1 MALTDTAA
9 KQTKPKENGYTIPDS
24 LGLSLYVA
32 PSGVKSW
39 HFRFTWLGK
48 QVRISIGTYPET
60 GLKEARARR
69 DEAREDI
76 ANGVDPRDSRREKK
90 AGMIAAGGQT
100 FRRVYDEWL
109 AFRKGS
115 ISPGTYRVISNA
127 MALDVLPTLGDRQI
141 DAIKRADVIAL
152 IRRVEK
158 RGSVATAVKVRQRM
172 SQVFSYAIATGVIEA
187 NPTAEMHAVTEK
199 MGQHKPH
206 PFLPFSEM
214 PRIMAAIR
222 DCASGQQLK
231 AALMLM
237 IYTASRPGEVRHA
250 EWSEIDLDAAIWT
263 TPAAKMKMRRD
274 HAVPL
279 STQAIAILESML
291 PITGD
296 KRYVFINRN
305 TTTAPIGTNYANNV
319 MDSCGLTGIQSP
331 HGFRH
336 LFSTE
341 MNGRGYNRD
350 WIERQLAHAD
360 SSFIRDVYNHA
371 TYLDQRR
378 GMMQEWADLVTP
390 TTSPTSMIR
399 LCGLAGVFQ
408 RR

>member
-9 KQTKPKENGYTIPDS
+9 RQAKPKEKAYTLPDT

-32 PSGVKSW
+32 TSGIKSW

-48 QVRISIGTYPET
+48 QARISFGTYPET
-60 GLKEARARR
+60 GLKEARSRR

-76 ANGVDPRDSRREKK
+76 ARGVDPRESRKEKK
-90 AGMIAAGGQT
+90 AGLIEAGGRT

-115 ISPGTYRVISNA
+115 ISPGTYRIISNL
-127 MALDVLPTLGDRQI
+127 MELDVLPIFGGRQI
-141 DAIKRADVIAL
+141 DAIKRADVITL
-152 IRRVEK
+152 IRRIEK
-158 RGSVATAVKVRQRM
+158 RGSVVTAVKVRQRM
-172 SQVFSYAIATGVIEA
+172 GQVFSYAIAIGLIES

-199 MGQHKPH
+199 GAQNRPH
-206 PFLPFSEM
+206 PFLPFSEL
-214 PRIMAAIR
+214 PKTIATIQQCVSGHQLRSAI
-222 DCASGQQLK
+222 
-231 AALMLM
+231 MLM

-250 EWSEIDLDAAIWT
+250 EWSEIDLDAATWT
-263 TPAAKMKMRRD
+263 TPAAKMKARRE

-279 STQAIAILESML
+279 PTQAVELLKSML
-291 PITGD
+291 PITGGL
-296 KRYVFINRN
+296 RYVFTNRSDP
-305 TTTAPIGTNYANNV
+305 TMPIGTNYANNV
-319 MDSCGLTGIQSP
+319 MDLCGLTGKQSP

-371 TYLDQRR
+371 AYLEQRR
-378 GMMQEWADLVTP
+378 EMMQEWADLVAPEADPAT
-390 TTSPTSMIR
+390 
-399 LCGLAGVFQ
+399 
-408 RR
+408 

>member
-1 MALTDTAA
+1 MAITDTAA
-9 KQTKPKENGYTIPDS
+9 RQAKPKDKAYTLSDA

-32 PSGVKSW
+32 PSGIKSW

-48 QVRISIGTYPET
+48 QVRISFGTYPDT

-76 ANGVDPRDSRREKK
+76 ARGIDPRESRREKK
-90 AGMIAAGGQT
+90 AGLMEANART
-100 FRRVYDEWL
+100 FRKIYDEWL

-115 ISPGTYRVISNA
+115 ISPGTYRIISNA
-127 MALDVLPTLGDRQI
+127 MELDVLPIFGDRQI
-141 DAIKRADVIAL
+141 ESIKRADVISL
-152 IRRVEK
+152 IRKIEK

-172 SQVFSYAIATGVIEA
+172 GQVFSYAIAIGLIDA

-199 MGQHKPH
+199 LGQHKHH
-206 PFLPFSEM
+206 PFLPFTELPKTIATIQQSV
-214 PRIMAAIR
+214 A
-222 DCASGQQLK
+222 GQQLRS
-231 AALMLM
+231 AFMLM

-250 EWSEIDLDAAIWT
+250 EWSEIDLDAATWT
-263 TPAAKMKMRRD
+263 TPASKMKMRRD
-274 HAVPL
+274 HVVPL
-279 STQAIAILESML
+279 PRQAVELLREML
-291 PITGD
+291 PITGHL
-296 KRYVFINRN
+296 RYVFTNRSDP
-305 TTTAPIGTNYANNV
+305 TMPIGTNYANNV
-319 MDSCGLTGIQSP
+319 MEACGLTGRQSP

-371 TYLDQRR
+371 AYLEQRR
-378 GMMQEWADLVTP
+378 EMMQVWADLVTP
-390 TTSPTSMIR
+390 
-399 LCGLAGVFQ
+399 
-408 RR
+408 

>member
-9 KQTKPKENGYTIPDS
+9 RQAKPKEKAYTLPDS

-32 PSGVKSW
+32 NSGIKSW

-48 QVRISIGTYPET
+48 QARISFGTYPET
-60 GLKEARARR
+60 GLKEARSRR

-76 ANGVDPRDSRREKK
+76 ARGVDPRESRKEKK
-90 AGMIAAGGQT
+90 AGLIEAGGRT

-109 AFRKGS
+109 TFRKGS
-115 ISPGTYRVISNA
+115 ISPGTYRIISNL
-127 MALDVLPTLGDRQI
+127 MELDVLPTFGGRQI
-141 DAIKRADVIAL
+141 DAIKRADVIGL
-152 IRRVEK
+152 IRRIEK
-158 RGSVATAVKVRQRM
+158 RGSIVTAVKVRQRM
-172 SQVFSYAIATGVIEA
+172 GQVFSYAIATGLIES

-199 MGQHKPH
+199 GAQNRPH
-206 PFLPFSEM
+206 PFLPFSEL
-214 PRIMAAIR
+214 PKTIATIQQ
-222 DCASGQQLK
+222 CVSGQQLRS
-231 AALMLM
+231 AIMLM

-250 EWSEIDLDAAIWT
+250 EWSEIDLEAAIWT
-263 TPAAKMKMRRD
+263 TPAAKMKARRE

-279 STQAIAILESML
+279 PTQAVDLLKNMIPL
-291 PITGD
+291 TGGL
-296 KRYVFINRN
+296 RYVFTNRSDP
-305 TTTAPIGTNYANNV
+305 TAPIGTNYANNV
-319 MDSCGLTGIQSP
+319 MDLCGLTGKQSP

-371 TYLDQRR
+371 TYLEQRR
-378 GMMQEWADLVTP
+378 AMMQEWADLIN
-390 TTSPTSMIR
+390 MK
-399 LCGLAGVFQ
+399 
-408 RR
+408 

>member
-9 KQTKPKENGYTIPDS
+9 RQAKPKEKAYTLPDS

-32 PSGVKSW
+32 TSGIKSW

-48 QVRISIGTYPET
+48 QARISFGTYPET
-60 GLKEARARR
+60 GLKEARSQR

-76 ANGVDPRDSRREKK
+76 ARDVDPRESRKEKK
-90 AGMIAAGGQT
+90 AGLIEAGGRT
-100 FRRVYDEWL
+100 FRKVYDEWL

-115 ISPGTYRVISNA
+115 ISPGTYRIISNL
-127 MALDVLPTLGDRQI
+127 MELDVLPTFGGRQI
-141 DAIKRADVIAL
+141 DAIKRADVIGL
-152 IRRVEK
+152 IRRIEK
-158 RGSVATAVKVRQRM
+158 RGSVVTAVKVRQRM
-172 SQVFSYAIATGVIEA
+172 GQVFSYAIAVGLIEA

-199 MGQHKPH
+199 GAQNRPH
-206 PFLPFSEM
+206 PFLPFIELPKTIATIQQCVSGHQL
-214 PRIMAAIR
+214 RSAI
-222 DCASGQQLK
+222 
-231 AALMLM
+231 MLM

-250 EWSEIDLDAAIWT
+250 EWSEIDLESATWT
-263 TPAAKMKMRRD
+263 TPAPKMKARRE

-279 STQAIAILESML
+279 PIQAVDLLKSML
-291 PITGD
+291 PITGGL
-296 KRYVFINRN
+296 RYVFTNRSDP
-305 TTTAPIGTNYANNV
+305 TAPIGTNYANNV
-319 MDSCGLTGIQSP
+319 MDLCGLTGRQSP

-371 TYLDQRR
+371 AYLEQRR
-378 GMMQEWADLVTP
+378 EMMQVWADLVTA
-390 TTSPTSMIR
+390 TAET
-399 LCGLAGVFQ
+399 
-408 RR
+408 

>member
-1 MALTDTAA
+1 VALTDTAA
-9 KQTKPKENGYTIPDS
+9 RQAKPKEKAYTLPDS

-32 PSGVKSW
+32 NSGIKSW

-48 QVRISIGTYPET
+48 QARISFGTYPET
-60 GLKEARARR
+60 GLKEARSRR

-76 ANGVDPRDSRREKK
+76 ARGVDPRESRKEKK
-90 AGMIAAGGQT
+90 AGMIEAGGRT

-115 ISPGTYRVISNA
+115 ISPGTYRIISNL
-127 MALDVLPTLGDRQI
+127 MELDVLPTFDARQI
-141 DAIKRADVIAL
+141 DSIKRADLIGL
-152 IRRVEK
+152 IRRIEK
-158 RGSVATAVKVRQRM
+158 RGSIVTAVKVRQRM
-172 SQVFSYAIATGVIEA
+172 GQVFSYAIATGLIES

-199 MGQHKPH
+199 GAQNRPH
-206 PFLPFSEM
+206 PFLPFSEL
-214 PRIMAAIR
+214 PKTIATIQQCVSGHQLRSAI
-222 DCASGQQLK
+222 
-231 AALMLM
+231 MLM

-250 EWSEIDLDAAIWT
+250 EWSEFDLDAAIWT
-263 TPAAKMKMRRD
+263 TPAAKMKARRE

-279 STQAIAILESML
+279 PTQAVYLLKSMI
-291 PITGD
+291 PVTGGL
-296 KRYVFINRN
+296 RYVFTNRSDP
-305 TTTAPIGTNYANNV
+305 TAPIGTNYANNV
-319 MDSCGLTGIQSP
+319 MDLCGWTGKQSP

-371 TYLDQRR
+371 AYLEQRR
-378 GMMQEWADLVTP
+378 SMMQEWADLVAP
-390 TTSPTSMIR
+390 NP
-399 LCGLAGVFQ
+399 
-408 RR
+408 

>member
-9 KQTKPKENGYTIPDS
+9 KQAKPRDKAYTLPDS

-32 PSGVKSW
+32 ESGVKSW

-48 QVRISIGTYPET
+48 QARISIGTYPET

-90 AGMIAAGGQT
+90 AEMIAAGGQT

-127 MALDVLPTLGDRQI
+127 MELDVLPSLGERQI

-187 NPTAEMHAVTEK
+187 NPTAEMHAVTEG

-214 PRIMAAIR
+214 PKTMAAIR
-222 DCASGQQLK
+222 DCASGHQLK

-250 EWSEIDLDAAIWT
+250 EWSEINLDAAIWT
-263 TPAAKMKMRRD
+263 TPAAKMKMRRN
-274 HAVPL
+274 HSVPL

-305 TTTAPIGTNYANNV
+305 SPTAPIGTNYANNV

-360 SSFIRDVYNHA
+360 ASIIRDVYNHA
-371 TYLDQRR
+371 AYLEQRR
-378 GMMQEWADLVTP
+378 AMMQEWADLITIKP
-390 TTSPTSMIR
+390 E
-399 LCGLAGVFQ
+399 GA
-408 RR
+408 

>member
-9 KQTKPKENGYTIPDS
+9 KQAKPRENGYTIPDS

-172 SQVFSYAIATGVIEA
+172 SQVFSYAIAIGVIEA

-305 TTTAPIGTNYANNV
+305 STTAPIGTNYANNV

-378 GMMQEWADLVTP
+378 GMMQEWANLV
-390 TTSPTSMIR
+390 SPGGTQSI
-399 LCGLAGVFQ
+399 
-408 RR
+408 

>member
-9 KQTKPKENGYTIPDS
+9 KQAKPRENGYTIPDS

-231 AALMLM
+231 AALRLM

-279 STQAIAILESML
+279 STQAIAILESMI

-305 TTTAPIGTNYANNV
+305 STTAPIGTNYANNV

-390 TTSPTSMIR
+390 TTSPT
-399 LCGLAGVFQ
+399 
-408 RR
+408 

>member
-9 KQTKPKENGYTIPDS
+9 RQAKPKEKAYTLPDS

-32 PSGVKSW
+32 NSGIKSW

-48 QVRISIGTYPET
+48 QARISFGTYPET
-60 GLKEARARR
+60 GLKEARSRR

-76 ANGVDPRDSRREKK
+76 ARGVDPRESRKEKK
-90 AGMIAAGGQT
+90 AGLIEAGGRT

-115 ISPGTYRVISNA
+115 ISPGTYRIISNL
-127 MALDVLPTLGDRQI
+127 MELDVLPAFGGRQI
-141 DAIKRADVIAL
+141 DAIKRADVIGL
-152 IRRVEK
+152 IRRIEK
-158 RGSVATAVKVRQRM
+158 RGSIVTAVKVRQRM
-172 SQVFSYAIATGVIEA
+172 GQVFSYAIATGLIES

-199 MGQHKPH
+199 GAQNRPH
-206 PFLPFSEM
+206 PFLPFSEL
-214 PRIMAAIR
+214 PKTIATIQQCVSGHQLRSAI
-222 DCASGQQLK
+222 
-231 AALMLM
+231 MLM

-263 TPAAKMKMRRD
+263 TPAPKMKARRE

-279 STQAIAILESML
+279 PAQAVDLLKNML
-291 PITGD
+291 PITGGL
-296 KRYVFINRN
+296 RYVFTNRSDP
-305 TTTAPIGTNYANNV
+305 TMPIGTNYANNV
-319 MDSCGLTGIQSP
+319 MDLCGLTGKQSP

-360 SSFIRDVYNHA
+360 SSLIRDVYNHA
-371 TYLDQRR
+371 AYLEQR
-378 GMMQEWADLVTP
+378 GAMMQEWADLITP
-390 TTSPTSMIR
+390 ENM
-399 LCGLAGVFQ
+399 GA
-408 RR
+408 

>member
-9 KQTKPKENGYTIPDS
+9 KQAKPREKGYTIPDS

-32 PSGVKSW
+32 QSGVKSW

-214 PRIMAAIR
+214 PRIMVAIR

-231 AALMLM
+231 AAMMLM

-274 HAVPL
+274 HTVPL

-305 TTTAPIGTNYANNV
+305 STTAPIGTNYANNV

-341 MNGRGYNRD
+341 MNHRGYNRD

-360 SSFIRDVYNHA
+360 ASIIRDVYNHA
-371 TYLDQRR
+371 SYLEQRR
-378 GMMQEWADLVTP
+378 PMMQEWADLITIN
-390 TTSPTSMIR
+390 S
-399 LCGLAGVFQ
+399 
-408 RR
+408 

>member
-9 KQTKPKENGYTIPDS
+9 KQAKPKENGYTIPDS

-390 TTSPTSMIR
+390 TTSPT
-399 LCGLAGVFQ
+399 
-408 RR
+408 

>member
-9 KQTKPKENGYTIPDS
+9 KQAKPKEKGYTLPDS

-32 PSGVKSW
+32 QSGVKSW

-69 DEAREDI
+69 DEAREGI

-127 MALDVLPTLGDRQI
+127 MELDVLPTLGDRQI
-141 DAIKRADVIAL
+141 DTIKRADVIAL
-152 IRRVEK
+152 ILRVEK

-214 PRIMAAIR
+214 PNTMAAIR
-222 DCASGQQLK
+222 DCASGHQLK
-231 AALMLM
+231 AAFMLM

-263 TPAAKMKMRRD
+263 TPSAKMKMRRD
-274 HAVPL
+274 HSVPL
-279 STQAIAILESML
+279 STQAIAILEGML
-291 PITGD
+291 PITGG

-305 TTTAPIGTNYANNV
+305 TPTAPIGTNYANNV

-341 MNGRGYNRD
+341 MNHRGYNRD

-360 SSFIRDVYNHA
+360 ASIIRDVYNHA
-371 TYLDQRR
+371 SYLEQRR
-378 GMMQEWADLVTP
+378 AMMQEWADLITIN
-390 TTSPTSMIR
+390 S
-399 LCGLAGVFQ
+399 
-408 RR
+408 

>member
-9 KQTKPKENGYTIPDS
+9 KQAKARENGYTIPDS

-115 ISPGTYRVISNA
+115 ISPGTYRVISNT

-305 TTTAPIGTNYANNV
+305 STTAPIGTNYANNV

-390 TTSPTSMIR
+390 TTSS
-399 LCGLAGVFQ
+399 L
-408 RR
+408 

>member
-9 KQTKPKENGYTIPDS
+9 KQAKPRENGYTIPDS

-305 TTTAPIGTNYANNV
+305 STTAPIGTNYANNV

-390 TTSPTSMIR
+390 TTSPT
-399 LCGLAGVFQ
+399 
-408 RR
+408 

>member
-9 KQTKPKENGYTIPDS
+9 KQAKPRENGYTIPDS

-279 STQAIAILESML
+279 STQAIAILESMI

-305 TTTAPIGTNYANNV
+305 STTAPIGTNYANNV

-390 TTSPTSMIR
+390 TTSPT
-399 LCGLAGVFQ
+399 
-408 RR
+408 

>member
-9 KQTKPKENGYTIPDS
+9 RQAKPKEKAYTLPDS
-24 LGLSLYVA
+24 LGLALYVA
-32 PSGVKSW
+32 NSGIKSW

-48 QVRISIGTYPET
+48 QARISFGTYPDT
-60 GLKEARARR
+60 GLKEARSRR

-76 ANGVDPRDSRREKK
+76 ARGVDPRESRKEKK
-90 AGMIAAGGQT
+90 AGLIEAGGRT

-115 ISPGTYRVISNA
+115 ISPGTYRIISNL
-127 MALDVLPTLGDRQI
+127 MELDVLPTFGGRQI
-141 DAIKRADVIAL
+141 DTIKRADVISL
-152 IRRVEK
+152 IRRIEK
-158 RGSVATAVKVRQRM
+158 RGSIVTAVKVRQRM
-172 SQVFSYAIATGVIEA
+172 GQVFSYAIATGLIES

-199 MGQHKPH
+199 GAQNRPH
-206 PFLPFSEM
+206 PFLPFSEL
-214 PRIMAAIR
+214 PKTIATIQQCVSGHQLRSAI
-222 DCASGQQLK
+222 
-231 AALMLM
+231 MLM

-263 TPAAKMKMRRD
+263 TPAAKMKARRE

-279 STQAIAILESML
+279 PIQAVDLLKSMI
-291 PITGD
+291 PVTGGL
-296 KRYVFINRN
+296 RYVFTNRSDP
-305 TTTAPIGTNYANNV
+305 TAPIGTNYANNV
-319 MDSCGLTGIQSP
+319 MDLCGLTGKQSP

-371 TYLDQRR
+371 AYLEQRR
-378 GMMQEWADLVTP
+378 SMMQEWADLVTP
-390 TTSPTSMIR
+390 NT
-399 LCGLAGVFQ
+399 
-408 RR
+408 

>member
-9 KQTKPKENGYTIPDS
+9 KQAKPRENGYTIPDS

-305 TTTAPIGTNYANNV
+305 STTAPIGTNYANNV

-371 TYLDQRR
+371 AYLDQRR

-390 TTSPTSMIR
+390 TTSTT
-399 LCGLAGVFQ
+399 
-408 RR
+408 

>member
-1 MALTDTAA
+1 VALTDTAA
-9 KQTKPKENGYTIPDS
+9 KQAKPRENGYTIPDS

-305 TTTAPIGTNYANNV
+305 STTAPIGTNYANNV

-390 TTSPTSMIR
+390 TTSPT
-399 LCGLAGVFQ
+399 
-408 RR
+408 

>member
-9 KQTKPKENGYTIPDS
+9 RQAKPKEKAYTLPDS

-32 PSGVKSW
+32 NSGIKSW

-48 QVRISIGTYPET
+48 QARISFGTYPET

-76 ANGVDPRDSRREKK
+76 ARGVDPRESRKEKK
-90 AGMIAAGGQT
+90 AGLIEAGGRT

-115 ISPGTYRVISNA
+115 ISPGTYRIISNL
-127 MALDVLPTLGDRQI
+127 MELDVLPTFGGRQI
-141 DAIKRADVIAL
+141 EAIKRADVIGL
-152 IRRVEK
+152 IRRIEK
-158 RGSVATAVKVRQRM
+158 RGSIVTAVKVRQRM
-172 SQVFSYAIATGVIEA
+172 GQVFSYAIATGLIES

-199 MGQHKPH
+199 GAQNRPH
-206 PFLPFSEM
+206 PFLPFSEL
-214 PRIMAAIR
+214 PKTIATIQQCVSGHQLRSAI
-222 DCASGQQLK
+222 
-231 AALMLM
+231 MLM

-250 EWSEIDLDAAIWT
+250 EWSEIDLDAATWT
-263 TPAAKMKMRRD
+263 TPAQKMKARRE

-279 STQAIAILESML
+279 PDQAVELLKSML
-291 PITGD
+291 PITGGL
-296 KRYVFINRN
+296 RYVFTNRSDP
-305 TTTAPIGTNYANNV
+305 TMPIGTNYANNV
-319 MDSCGLTGIQSP
+319 MDLCGLTGKQSP

-371 TYLDQRR
+371 AYLEQRR
-378 GMMQEWADLVTP
+378 EMMQEWADLVTAN
-390 TTSPTSMIR
+390 T
-399 LCGLAGVFQ
+399 
-408 RR
+408 

>member
-9 KQTKPKENGYTIPDS
+9 RQAKPKEKAYTLPDS

-32 PSGVKSW
+32 NSGIKSW

-48 QVRISIGTYPET
+48 QARISFGTYPET
-60 GLKEARARR
+60 GLKEARSRR

-76 ANGVDPRDSRREKK
+76 ARGVDPRESRKEKK
-90 AGMIAAGGQT
+90 AGLIEAGGRT

-115 ISPGTYRVISNA
+115 ISPGTYRIISNL
-127 MALDVLPTLGDRQI
+127 MELDVLPTFGGRQI
-141 DAIKRADVIAL
+141 DTIKRADVIGL
-152 IRRVEK
+152 IRRIEK
-158 RGSVATAVKVRQRM
+158 RGSIVTAVKVRQRM
-172 SQVFSYAIATGVIEA
+172 GQVFSYAIATGLIES

-199 MGQHKPH
+199 GAQNRPH
-206 PFLPFSEM
+206 PFLPFSEL
-214 PRIMAAIR
+214 PKTIATIQQCVSGRQLRSAI
-222 DCASGQQLK
+222 
-231 AALMLM
+231 MLM

-263 TPAAKMKMRRD
+263 TPAAKMKARRE

-279 STQAIAILESML
+279 PTQAVDLLKSML
-291 PITGD
+291 PVTGGL
-296 KRYVFINRN
+296 RYVFTNRSDP
-305 TTTAPIGTNYANNV
+305 TAPIGTNYANNV
-319 MDSCGLTGIQSP
+319 MELCGLTGKQSP

-350 WIERQLAHAD
+350 WVERQLAHAD

-371 TYLDQRR
+371 AYLEQRR
-378 GMMQEWADLVTP
+378 EMMQEWADLV
-390 TTSPTSMIR
+390 SAR
-399 LCGLAGVFQ
+399 LSGE
-408 RR
+408 

>member
-9 KQTKPKENGYTIPDS
+9 KQAKPRETGYTIPDS

-69 DEAREDI
+69 DEARGDV

-214 PRIMAAIR
+214 PRIMVAIR

-274 HAVPL
+274 HTVPL

-305 TTTAPIGTNYANNV
+305 STTAPIGTNYANNV

-341 MNGRGYNRD
+341 MNGLGYNRD

-371 TYLDQRR
+371 TYIDQRR
-378 GMMQEWADLVTP
+378 GMMQEWANLVTP
-390 TTSPTSMIR
+390 EAKP
-399 LCGLAGVFQ
+399 VK
-408 RR
+408 

>member
-9 KQTKPKENGYTIPDS
+9 RQAKPKDKAYTLPDS

-32 PSGVKSW
+32 NSGIKSW

-48 QVRISIGTYPET
+48 QARISFGTYPET
-60 GLKEARARR
+60 GLKDARALR

-76 ANGVDPRDSRREKK
+76 ARGVDPRESKKEKK
-90 AGMIAAGGQT
+90 AGMIEAGGRT

-115 ISPGTYRVISNA
+115 ISPGTHRIISNL
-127 MALDVLPTLGDRQI
+127 MELDVLPTFGARQI
-141 DAIKRADVIAL
+141 DSIKRSDVISL
-152 IRRVEK
+152 IRRIEK
-158 RGSVATAVKVRQRM
+158 RGSIVTAVKVRQRM
-172 SQVFSYAIATGVIEA
+172 GQVFSYAIATGLIEA

-199 MGQHKPH
+199 GAQNRPH
-206 PFLPFSEM
+206 PFLPFSEISKTIATIQQCVSGHQL
-214 PRIMAAIR
+214 RSAI
-222 DCASGQQLK
+222 
-231 AALMLM
+231 MLM

-250 EWSEIDLDAAIWT
+250 EWSEFDLDAATWT
-263 TPAAKMKMRRD
+263 TPAAKMKARRE

-279 STQAIAILESML
+279 PTQAVELLRSMK

-296 KRYVFINRN
+296 LRYVFTNRSDP
-305 TTTAPIGTNYANNV
+305 TMPIGTNYANNV
-319 MDSCGLTGIQSP
+319 MDLCGLTGKQSP

-371 TYLDQRR
+371 AYLEQRR
-378 GMMQEWADLVTP
+378 AMMQEWADLVTP
-390 TTSPTSMIR
+390 ETSP
-399 LCGLAGVFQ
+399 AH
-408 RR
+408 

>member
-9 KQTKPKENGYTIPDS
+9 RQAKSKDKAYTIPDT

-32 PSGVKSW
+32 TNGIKSW

-48 QVRISIGTYPET
+48 QARISFGTYPET
-60 GLKEARARR
+60 GLKEARSRR

-76 ANGVDPRDSRREKK
+76 ARGVDPRESRKEKK
-90 AGMIAAGGQT
+90 AGLIEAGGRT

-109 AFRKGS
+109 TFRKGS
-115 ISPGTYRVISNA
+115 ISPGTYRIISNL
-127 MALDVLPTLGDRQI
+127 MELDVLPTFGGRQI
-141 DAIKRADVIAL
+141 DAIKRADVIGL
-152 IRRVEK
+152 IRRIEK
-158 RGSVATAVKVRQRM
+158 RGSIVTAVKVRQRM
-172 SQVFSYAIATGVIEA
+172 GQVFSYAIATGLIES

-199 MGQHKPH
+199 GAQNRPH
-206 PFLPFSEM
+206 PFLPFSEL
-214 PRIMAAIR
+214 PKTIATIQQ
-222 DCASGQQLK
+222 CVSGQQLRS
-231 AALMLM
+231 AIMLM

-250 EWSEIDLDAAIWT
+250 EWSEIDLEAAIWT
-263 TPAAKMKMRRD
+263 TPAAKMKARRE

-279 STQAIAILESML
+279 PTQAVDLLKNMIPL
-291 PITGD
+291 TGGL
-296 KRYVFINRN
+296 RYVFTNRSDP
-305 TTTAPIGTNYANNV
+305 TAPIGTNYANNV
-319 MDSCGLTGIQSP
+319 MDLCGLTGKQSP

-371 TYLDQRR
+371 TYLEQRR
-378 GMMQEWADLVTP
+378 AMMQEWADLIN
-390 TTSPTSMIR
+390 M
-399 LCGLAGVFQ
+399 
-408 RR
+408 

>member
-9 KQTKPKENGYTIPDS
+9 KQAKPRENGYTIPDS

-305 TTTAPIGTNYANNV
+305 STTAPIGTNYANNV

-390 TTSPTSMIR
+390 TTSS
-399 LCGLAGVFQ
+399 L
-408 RR
+408 